1 MSLVSEV
8 SPLQRI
14 ADDLAE
20 HGWSQ
25 QPLFLP
31 YIPTL
36 ELATE
41 CRQRASLGELAPAA
55 IGRGTGQQVREGV
68 RGDRIQWIEP
78 GQSVACDRY
87 LATLEELR
95 LVLNQTL
102 FLGLEDFEGHFAM
115 YPPGAF
121 YARHLDRFH
130 DDDRRTVST
139 VFYLNQDWQTADGGE
154 LRLHLDAGWH
164 DVPPIGGTL
173 MVFLSAGMLHE
184 VLPATRE
191 RMSLT
196 GWFRRRAVLPL

>member
-1 MSLVSEV
+1 MSLPTVQ

-20 HGWSQ
+20 QGWSQ

-31 YIPTL
+31 YILTR
-36 ELATE
+36 ELNAE
-41 CRQRASLGELAPAA
+41 CRLRAAAGDLEPAA
-55 IGRGTGQQVREGV
+55 IGRGVGQQVREGV
-68 RGDRIQWIEP
+68 RGDRIQWVER
-78 GQSVACDRY
+78 GQSEVCDRY
-87 LATLEELR
+87 LETIEELR
-95 LVLNQTL
+95 QVLNQTL
-102 FLGLEDFEGHFAM
+102 FLGLEDFEGHFAL

-139 VFYLNQDWQTADGGE
+139 VFYLNEEWQPQDGGE
-154 LRLHLDAGWH
+154 LRMHFEEGWH
-164 DVPPIGGTL
+164 DVQPIGGTL

-191 RMSLT
+191 RLSLT
-196 GWFRRRAVLPL
+196 GWFRRRAILPL